1 MLQNV
6 ACPIFNTEIN
16 KEKGVRNNM
25 NKEGQKLFNKWEKVY
40 ESELNKLRKEM
51 NDEDYIEGWCIID
64 DYEHVKTIEDEV
76 GLLIFGYDDY
86 LPNYFDEWREHYD
99 EDEVFFTDFY
109 GKDYT
114 LKEVEEL
121 AMKYY
126 EDDKHETDSND

>member
-1 MLQNV
+1 
-6 ACPIFNTEIN
+6 
-16 KEKGVRNNM
+16 M
-25 NKEGQKLFNKWEKVY
+25 NEEGKKLFDKWMKVY
-40 ESELNKLRKEM
+40 EDELERLRKAL
-51 NDEDYIEGWCIID
+51 NDEEYVEGWSIID
-64 DYEHVKTIEDEV
+64 DYDFVKTIEDEV

-86 LPNYFDEWREHYD
+86 LPNQFDEWHKFYD

-126 EDDKHETDSND
+126 EDDKHETDSNN